1 MGSESFLV
9 LLLAVERKG
18 AGYQVKASGP
28 LGTADCEVSPETTA
42 SLKSAA
48 LKDAARREQGIRLYE
63 ALFAGQ
69 VRVSLL
75 RHRSRAQQEGKV
87 LRLVFRLPQEP
98 EAGDWPLE
106 FLHDKTTCE
115 DLALVPSVTLARENP
130 QWPPPRAV
138 EIHLPI
144 RILVVIPEPTD
155 AQPFG
160 AQALWETLEAAM
172 LPLTSQG
179 QARIVRTASGTE
191 RALDE
196 SLRAEPWHVIHF
208 MGQGTSRLAAR
219 YGTLNFE
226 GSDRRT
232 RAVNVQNFVRLC
244 EKCPSLGLAVLQT
257 THHQP
262 ARQAFEV
269 VTDTLLES
277 GLSGVVWL
285 PDLSQPQVTA
295 LFASELYGA
304 LAQAQTLDQAVSS
317 GRRAIATSARE
328 AWSGAQGSG
337 IDLGYWGGPVLFGSQ
352 PGLGFGLA
360 SATSVAATTQTL
372 AKTEPRPA
380 VRIEAPESPSTPE
393 VKPAPSGPTPAQQAV
408 ERKRLA
414 EEFDVFLCYNIADKA
429 AVKEI
434 GLKLV
439 DQGIVPWLDEWE
451 LRPGVPW
458 QRLLEEQIAKIKSA
472 AVFVGREGIGPW
484 QRQELDGFLRE
495 FANRNCP
502 VIPVLLP
509 GAPVRPNLPLFLAE
523 MTWVDFRVSQPNPL
537 ARLIWGITGKRPEIG

>member
-18 AGYQVKASGP
+18 ANYLVKVSGP
-28 LGTADCEVSPETTA
+28 LGAAECEVSSEA
-42 SLKSAA
+42 ISGFKNAA
-48 LKDAARREQGIRLYE
+48 LKDLPKKEQGTRLYE
-63 ALFAGQ
+63 ALLAGP

-75 RHRSRAQQEGKV
+75 QHRSRAQQEGKL
-87 LRLVFRLPQEP
+87 LRLIVRLPQE
-98 EAGDWPLE
+98 ADAVDWPVE
-106 FLHDKTTCE
+106 FLHDTKTSE
-115 DLALVPSVTLARENP
+115 DLALAPSVTIARESP
-130 QWPPPRAV
+130 QWPSPRAL
-138 EIHLPI
+138 EIHLPV

-155 AQPFG
+155 IQPFG
-160 AQALWETLEAAM
+160 AQALWEALEAAVH
-172 LPLTSQG
+172 PLTSQG
-179 QARIVRTASGTE
+179 QAQIVRTASGTE
-191 RALDE
+191 RVLDE
-196 SLRAEPWHVIHF
+196 SLRAQPWQVIHF
-208 MGQGTSRLAAR
+208 MGQGTSRPAAR
-219 YGTLNFE
+219 YGTLSFE

-232 RAVNVQNFVRLC
+232 RAVNAQNFARLC
-244 EKCPSLGLAVLQT
+244 EKCPSLGLAVLQAT
-257 THHQP
+257 RQP

-269 VTDTLLES
+269 VTSTLLES
-277 GLSGVVWL
+277 GLSGVVWV
-285 PDLSQPQVTA
+285 PDFSQPQVSA
-295 LFASELYGA
+295 LFARELYGA

-317 GRRAIATSARE
+317 GRRAIATGARE
-328 AWSGAQGSG
+328 AWAGAQRSG

-352 PGLGFGLA
+352 PGLDFGIT
-360 SATSVAATTQTL
+360 SATRVAATTQAPEQT
-372 AKTEPRPA
+372 APRPA
-380 VRIEAPESPSTPE
+380 VRVEAAQNTPMPE
-393 VKPAPSGPTPAQQAV
+393 VEPAPSAQTLAQQEV

-414 EEFDVFLCYNIADKA
+414 EEFDVFLCHNIADKS

-439 DQGIVPWLDEWE
+439 DQGIVPWLDQWE

-495 FANRNCP
+495 FAKRNCP

-509 GAPVRPNLPLFLAE
+509 GAPVQPSLPLFLME

-537 ARLIWGITGKRPEIG
+537 SRLIWGITGKRPEIG

>member
-9 LLLAVERKG
+9 LLLAVERNG

-28 LGTADCEVSPETTA
+28 LGTANCEVSPDTTA

-48 LKDAARREQGIRLYE
+48 LKDAARREQGIHFYD
-63 ALFAGQ
+63 ALFSGQ
-69 VRVSLL
+69 VRACLL
-75 RHRSRAQQEGKV
+75 RHRSRAQQEGKL
-87 LRLVFRLPQEP
+87 LRLVFRLQEP
-98 EAGDWPLE
+98 EAGDWPIE
-106 FLHDKTTCE
+106 FLHDKATSE

-138 EIHLPI
+138 EIHPPI
-144 RILVVIPEPTD
+144 RILVVIPEPSD

-160 AQALWETLEAAM
+160 AQGLWETLEAAM
-172 LPLTSQG
+172 RPLTSQG
-179 QARIVRTASGTE
+179 QARIVRTSGTE

-196 SLRAEPWHVIHF
+196 SLQAEPWQIIHF
-208 MGQGTSRLAAR
+208 VGQGSSRPAAR
-219 YGTLNFE
+219 YGTLSLE

-232 RAVNVQNFVRLC
+232 RAVNAQNFVRLC
-244 EKCPSLGLAVLQT
+244 EKCPSLGLAVLQA
-257 THHQP
+257 THRQP
-262 ARQAFEV
+262 VRLAFEV
-269 VTDTLLES
+269 LTNTLLES

-328 AWSGAQGSG
+328 AWSGAQRGG
-337 IDLGYWGGPVLFGSQ
+337 IDLGYWGGPVLFGTQ
-352 PGLGFGLA
+352 PGLDLGIT
-360 SATSVAATTQTL
+360 STTSVAATTQSV
-372 AKTEPRPA
+372 AKTKLRPA
-380 VRIEAPESPSTPE
+380 VRVEAPQSPSTPE
-393 VKPAPSGPTPAQQAV
+393 VELAPSLTPAQQAV
-408 ERKRLA
+408 GRKRLA
-414 EEFDVFLCYNIADKA
+414 EEFDVFLCHNIADKP

-495 FANRNCP
+495 FAKRNCP

-509 GAPVRPNLPLFLAE
+509 GAPVQPSLPLFLME
-523 MTWVDFRVSQPNPL
+523 MTWVDFRVSQPSPL

>member
-9 LLLAVERKG
+9 FVLAVERQG
-18 AGYQVKASGP
+18 ASYLVKASGL
-28 LGTADCEVSPETTA
+28 LGGVESEVSSEA
-42 SLKSAA
+42 VAGLKSAT
-48 LKDAARREQGIRLYE
+48 LKDVPRREQGTRLFE
-63 ALFAGQ
+63 ALFPGQ
-69 VRVSLL
+69 IRGTLLQHHSQAQREGKLL
-75 RHRSRAQQEGKV
+75 RLIV
-87 LRLVFRLPQEP
+87 RLPQE
-98 EAGDWPLE
+98 ADVSDWPVE
-106 FLHDKTTCE
+106 FMHDARTGE

-130 QWPPPRAV
+130 QWPSSRAV
-138 EIHLPI
+138 EMRLPV
-144 RILVVIPEPTD
+144 RILVAIPEPTD

-160 AQALWETLEAAM
+160 AQALWEALEAAM
-172 LPLTSQG
+172 RPLTSQG

-196 SLRAEPWHVIHF
+196 SLRAEPWNIIHF
-208 MGQGTSRLAAR
+208 MGQGTSRPAAR

-232 RAVNVQNFVRLC
+232 RAVNAQNFVRLC
-244 EKCPSLGLAVLQT
+244 EKCPSLGLAVLQA

-262 ARQAFEV
+262 PRQAFEV
-269 VTDTLLES
+269 VTNTWLES
-277 GLSGVVWL
+277 GVGGVAWV
-285 PDLSQPQVTA
+285 PDFSQPQVSA
-295 LFASELYGA
+295 LFARELYGA
-304 LAQAQTLDQAVSS
+304 LAQGQRLDQAVAS
-317 GRRAIATSARE
+317 GRRAIAMIARE
-328 AWSGAQGSG
+328 AAAQQSG
-337 IDLGYWGGPVLFGSQ
+337 IDLGYWGGPVLFG
-352 PGLGFGLA
+352 GLPSLDFGLA
-360 SATSVAATTQTL
+360 STPVSAPTRTVAQTEIPPL
-372 AKTEPRPA
+372 PFPQSLPAAEAKQ
-380 VRIEAPESPSTPE
+380 TPL
-393 VKPAPSGPTPAQQAV
+393 GPTPVQQEV

-414 EEFDVFLCYNIADKA
+414 EQFDVFLCHNIADKP

-458 QRLLEEQIAKIKSA
+458 QRLLEEQIARIKSA

-495 FANRNCP
+495 FATRNCP

-509 GAPVRPNLPLFLAE
+509 GTPVEPSLPRFLQG
-523 MTWVDFRVSQPNPL
+523 MTWVDFRVSQPDPL